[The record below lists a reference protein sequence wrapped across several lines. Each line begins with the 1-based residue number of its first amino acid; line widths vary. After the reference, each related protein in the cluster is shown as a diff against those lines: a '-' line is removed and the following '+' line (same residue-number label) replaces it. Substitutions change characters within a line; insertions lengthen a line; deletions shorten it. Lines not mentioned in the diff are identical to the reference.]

1 MFQQKSSLLQFTSP
15 NFIQVDSNF
24 RLWFLAMILN
34 CGSDHWHKN
43 DRHLSSR
50 LQIKH
55 WILLHMKQIQWIP
68 SANQLS
74 MLQVDWVALKCVLL
88 WKKKEFSKLHPPWPH
103 RSSQAKSPWRS
114 SLLRPLAQ
122 RNRPGTIAS
131 ALGFCFFSLV
141 AFSQPLCGV
150 TLAQA
155 WVFSQ
160 PQASSRWS
168 TQAWQ
173 SCTQHLPVAMPFLAS
188 PLALHW
194 PDTSLH
200 MCLLCAV
207 SCARRAYM

>member
-68 SANQLS
+68 SSNQLS
-74 MLQVDWVALKCVLL
+74 MLQVDWVAVKFVLL
-88 WKKKEFSKLHPPWPH
+88 WKQKEFSKLHPPWPH
-103 RSSQAKSPWRS
+103 RNSQAKSPWQS

-131 ALGFCFFSLV
+131 ALGFFFFSLV
-141 AFSQPLCGV
+141 AFSQ
-150 TLAQA
+150 
-155 WVFSQ
+155 
-160 PQASSRWS
+160 
-168 TQAWQ
+168 
-173 SCTQHLPVAMPFLAS
+173 
-188 PLALHW
+188 LH
-194 PDTSLH
+194 
-200 MCLLCAV
+200 CAV
-207 SCARRAYM
+207 WLWPKLGSSLNRKHPVVGLHKHGRAAHKIYPLPCLFLHLR